1 MSHTP
6 VTILTGFLGSGK
18 TTLLNRALRDP
29 AMANTAVVIN
39 EFGEVGLDHMLA
51 AQSDD
56 TIMVLENGCLC
67 CTVFG
72 DLVTTLNNLYHARE
86 AGEIP
91 RFDHVVIE
99 TSGLADPSPLIQAFL
114 SHPTLAGLYR
124 IGTVVATVDAVNG
137 PGTLDNH
144 VELVRQVALAD
155 RILIT
160 KLDLLRSMHEQ
171 NSSQLNFPSPERGG
185 SAHETRRGVNLP
197 LAQTSTPTRQP
208 LAQTSTPTRQP
219 VAADLPLS
227 GGGEDQTSRHHID
240 RASEQRAENAE
251 AALVARLR
259 RLNPAAEISRI
270 DDPAFDIGKLL
281 RAEGLDP
288 ADTEADARAWLNAT
302 AYEQQGQ
309 HDHDHHHDHDHGGH
323 DHHHLHDRDIASFC
337 FVRETPI
344 AREALR
350 LLLDALQQN
359 LGPNLL
365 RVKGIVN
372 VAEEPGRPAVIQGAQ
387 HLLHNLSWL
396 ERWPDADHRSK
407 IVFITQGF
415 DRAEVEDM
423 IALLDRVAT
432 RTAAARARAQSAQ

>member
-1 MSHTP
+1 MPHTS
-6 VTILTGFLGSGK
+6 VTVLTGFLGSGK

-29 AMANTAVVIN
+29 SMANTAVVIN
-39 EFGEVGLDHMLA
+39 EFGEVGLDQALA

-86 AGEIP
+86 AGQIP

-114 SHPTLAGLYR
+114 SDPVLAGLYR
-124 IGTVVATVDAVNG
+124 IGAVVATVDAVNG
-137 PGTLDNH
+137 PNTLDNH
-144 VELVRQVALAD
+144 VESVRQVALAD
-155 RILIT
+155 YILIT
-160 KLDLLRSMHEQ
+160 KLDLIE
-171 NSSQLNFPSPERGG
+171 P
-185 SAHETRRGVNLP
+185 TK
-197 LAQTSTPTRQP
+197 AQAGEMELTS
-208 LAQTSTPTRQP
+208 
-219 VAADLPLS
+219 
-227 GGGEDQTSRHHID
+227 
-240 RASEQRAENAE
+240 
-251 AALVARLR
+251 RLR
-259 RLNPAAEISRI
+259 RLNPAAKISRI
-270 DDPAFDIGKLL
+270 DDPSFSIGTLL

-288 ADTEADARAWLNAT
+288 GNAKTDARAWLNAA
-302 AYEQQGQ
+302 AYEQVDE
-309 HDHDHHHDHDHGGH
+309 HHHHHDGDHADH

-337 FVRETPI
+337 FVREKPI

-365 RVKGIVN
+365 RVKGIVH
-372 VAEEPGRPAVIQGAQ
+372 VAEEPERPAVIQGAQ
-387 HLLHNLSWL
+387 QLLHNLSWL
-396 ERWPDADHRSK
+396 ERWPDADRRSK

-423 IALLDRVAT
+423 IAVLDRVAT
-432 RTAAARARAQSAQ
+432 RTAAARARAQDGR

>member
-1 MSHTP
+1 LPHTP

-39 EFGEVGLDHMLA
+39 EFGEVGLDHVLA
-51 AQSDD
+51 ARSDD

-86 AGEIP
+86 DGEIP

-114 SHPTLAGLYR
+114 SDPTLAGLYR

-137 PGTLDNH
+137 PATLDNH
-144 VELVRQVALAD
+144 IESVRQAALAD
-155 RILIT
+155 RILVT
-160 KLDLLRSMHEQ
+160 KLDLL
-171 NSSQLNFPSPERGG
+171 G
-185 SAHETRRGVNLP
+185 
-197 LAQTSTPTRQP
+197 
-208 LAQTSTPTRQP
+208 
-219 VAADLPLS
+219 AA
-227 GGGEDQTSRHHID
+227 E
-240 RASEQRAENAE
+240 AKAAE
-251 AALVARLR
+251 AALTARLR
-259 RLNPAAEISRI
+259 RLNPAAKISRI
-270 DDPAFDIGKLL
+270 DDPALDIGALL
-281 RAEGLDP
+281 RGPGLDP
-288 ADTEADARAWLNAT
+288 GGGGADARAWLNAG
-302 AYEQQGQ
+302 AYESSGVE
-309 HDHDHHHDHDHGGH
+309 HSAGEDHRHHHDHAHHDEHHDHDDHH
-323 DHHHLHDRDIASFC
+323 DHHALHDRDIASFC
-337 FVRETPI
+337 FIREQPI

-365 RVKGIVN
+365 RVKGLVH
-372 VAEEPGRPAVIQGAQ
+372 VAEEPDRPAVIQGAQ

-396 ERWPDADHRSK
+396 ERWPDEDRRSK
-407 IVFITQGF
+407 LVFITQGF

-423 IALLDRVAT
+423 IAVLDRVAT
-432 RTAAARARAQSAQ
+432 RTAAARARAQSRA

>member
-18 TTLLNRALRDP
+18 TTLLNRAMRSP
-29 AMANTAVVIN
+29 SMANTAVVIN
-39 EFGEVGLDHMLA
+39 EFGEVGLDHILA
-51 AQSDD
+51 ARSDD

-91 RFDHVVIE
+91 RFNHVVIE

-114 SHPTLAGLYR
+114 SDPTLAGLYR

-144 VELVRQVALAD
+144 VESVRQVALAD

-160 KLDLLRSMHEQ
+160 KHDLLD
-171 NSSQLNFPSPERGG
+171 P
-185 SAHETRRGVNLP
+185 A
-197 LAQTSTPTRQP
+197 
-208 LAQTSTPTRQP
+208 
-219 VAADLPLS
+219 
-227 GGGEDQTSRHHID
+227 
-240 RASEQRAENAE
+240 RAKEAE

-270 DDPAFDIGKLL
+270 DAPDFDIGKLL

-288 ADTEADARAWLNAT
+288 ADAKADARAWLNAA
-302 AYEQQGQ
+302 AYEQQE
-309 HDHDHHHDHDHGGH
+309 HHDHDHQHDHDDH

-344 AREALR
+344 SREALR

-423 IALLDRVAT
+423 IALLDRVAM
-432 RTAAARARAQSAQ
+432 RTAAARARAKARP

>member
-1 MSHTP
+1 VSHTP

-18 TTLLNRALRDP
+18 TTLLNRAMRDP
-29 AMANTAVVIN
+29 SMANTAVVIN
-39 EFGEVGLDHMLA
+39 EFGEIGLDHMLA

-72 DLVTTLNNLYHARE
+72 DLVTTLNNLYHQRE
-86 AGEIP
+86 DGTIP

-114 SHPTLAGLYR
+114 SDPTLAGLYR
-124 IGTVVATVDAVNG
+124 IGAVVATVDAVNG
-137 PGTLDNH
+137 PHTLDEH
-144 VELVRQVALAD
+144 IESVRQVALAD
-155 RILIT
+155 QILIT
-160 KLDLLRSMHEQ
+160 KLDL
-171 NSSQLNFPSPERGG
+171 
-185 SAHETRRGVNLP
+185 
-197 LAQTSTPTRQP
+197 
-208 LAQTSTPTRQP
+208 
-219 VAADLPLS
+219 VAP
-227 GGGEDQTSRHHID
+227 
-240 RASEQRAENAE
+240 AEAKDAE
-251 AALVARLR
+251 AALTARLR
-259 RLNPAAEISRI
+259 RLNPAAKISRI
-270 DDPAFDIGKLL
+270 DDPSFSLSIL
-281 RAEGLDP
+281 RGDGFNP
-288 ADTEADARAWLNAT
+288 ADAQADARAWLNAT
-302 AYEQQGQ
+302 AYEQHAGHDHHEHDDD
-309 HDHDHHHDHDHGGH
+309 HDHDH

-337 FVRETPI
+337 FIRDKPI
-344 AREALR
+344 PREALR

-372 VAEEPGRPAVIQGAQ
+372 VAEEPDRPAVIQGAQ
-387 HLLHNLSWL
+387 QLLHNLSWL

-432 RTAAARARAQSAQ
+432 RTAAARARAQTS

>member
-1 MSHTP
+1 LPHTP

-29 AMANTAVVIN
+29 TMANTAVVIN

-86 AGEIP
+86 ANEIP

-114 SHPTLAGLYR
+114 SDPTLAGLYR
-124 IGTVVATVDAVNG
+124 IGAVVATVDAVNG

-144 VELVRQVALAD
+144 IESVRQVALAD
-155 RILIT
+155 HILIT
-160 KLDLLRSMHEQ
+160 KLDLLELVKSKE
-171 NSSQLNFPSPERGG
+171 
-185 SAHETRRGVNLP
+185 
-197 LAQTSTPTRQP
+197 
-208 LAQTSTPTRQP
+208 
-219 VAADLPLS
+219 
-227 GGGEDQTSRHHID
+227 
-240 RASEQRAENAE
+240 AE
-251 AALVARLR
+251 ASLTARLH
-259 RLNPAAEISRI
+259 RLNPAAKISRI
-270 DDPAFDIGKLL
+270 DDPGFNVGKLL

-288 ADTEADARAWLNAT
+288 ADDKADARAWLNA
-302 AYEQQGQ
+302 APYQQADAH
-309 HDHDHHHDHDHGGH
+309 HDHHDHDHDDH

-337 FVRETPI
+337 FTREAPI

-372 VAEEPGRPAVIQGAQ
+372 VAEEPDRPAVIQGAQ

-396 ERWPDADHRSK
+396 ERWPDADRRSK

-432 RTAAARARAQSAQ
+432 RTAAARARSQSQL